1 MKCNE
6 AEIAGRLLSEK
17 SKLSTGNIKE
27 HTDLYNTGAG
37 TVVQRSGMR
46 KGQCPHKKMVPYA
59 LPIVALYIPHILCAR
74 RANILVGRSI

>member
-6 AEIAGRLLSEK
+6 AEIAGRLLSGK

-46 KGQCPHKKMVPYA
+46 KGPYA

-74 RANILVGRSI
+74 KANILVAWQEHLADCSL